1 MTMLSLFLILNLLF
15 FLFFFILFTCS
26 FKINL
31 LDFPNSRKIHLK
43 PIPTI
48 GGLLIYFSLFT
59 ISFFYEFNQE
69 IEIFIYVSSLII
81 VIGFLDDLLEI
92 NYLIRL
98 IIQILACAI
107 IIYFGIY
114 IM

>member
-1 MTMLSLFLILNLLF
+1 MSILSLFLILNFLF
-15 FLFFFILFTCS
+15 FLFFFLLFTSS

-31 LDFPNSRKIHLK
+31 LDFPNTRKIHLQ

-59 ISFFYEFNQE
+59 ISFFYQFNKE
-69 IEIFIYVSSLII
+69 IEIFIYVSSII
-81 VIGFLDDLLEI
+81 IIIGFLDDLFEI

-98 IIQILACAI
+98 IFQIFA
-107 IIYFGIY
+107 FS
-114 IM
+114 